1 MLLKCSASKNI
12 LIVFHNEYNIYYT
25 QKNIKKSYKNN
36 TWNDKFEFPKG
47 SYSVSDIQA
56 NFECIE
62 KQLGERKDNPSI
74 SIYVIK
80 VWNSITFKFETVY
93 YLELLTPEAINLLG
107 STKSK
112 ITNWWKWA

>member
-12 LIVFHNEYNIYYT
+12 YYT
-25 QKNIKKSYKNN
+25 YTIHRKILKSHTKNN
-36 TWNDKFEFPKG
+36 TWNNKFEFPKG

-62 KQLGERKDNPSI
+62 KKLGERKDNPSI

-80 VWNSITFKFETVY
+80 IWNSITFTFETVY
-93 YLELLTPEAINLLG
+93 YLELWTPEAINLLG
-107 STKSK
+107 SSKSK